1 MLRFPRPRRLPRAWP
16 LFLSIAVTLVASLA
30 VASRA
35 TAQEPIRNAS
45 ELVKLDVGVLDR
57 DGHFA
62 GGLER
67 SDFRV
72 WDNGV
77 EKPVQFFSPIDSPE
91 RVLILVETGP
101 AVYLIHEQHLQAL
114 SALLEGLG
122 PSDEAA
128 LVTYD
133 DSPRRV
139 LDFTA
144 NKQALLDAISDAQFR
159 IGTGDLNFYD
169 SVSKVLDSLSDSVG
183 KKAIVVLTT
192 GLDSSPP
199 SRWDA
204 LENRLRRD
212 DVVIYSV
219 GLGGSLRDSAPAQPK
234 SKKPKHGAKAPP
246 PQSPS
251 VGESAFAR
259 ATTALLSI
267 ARITGGRTYFPQT
280 QADYAPTYA
289 EIAAALRHEYVL
301 GISPDHDGQYHSLT
315 VQVVGRGQPPKSGDK
330 TPDFRPFCRE
340 GYLAPTP

>member
-1 MLRFPRPRRLPRAWP
+1 MLRFSRPRRLPRAWP
-16 LFLSIAVTLVASLA
+16 LFLSIALTLVANLA

-139 LDFTA
+139 LDFSA

-204 LENRLRRD
+204 LENRLRRN
-212 DVVIYSV
+212 
-219 GLGGSLRDSAPAQPK
+219 LLQSAEAP
-234 SKKPKHGAKAPP
+234 SRAPP
-246 PQSPS
+246 PPCFRSRASPAGAPTS
-251 VGESAFAR
+251 RKRRRTTLPPTPKLRRRCATNTSWASRPITTASTIRSPCRLSAATSHPSPATKLPTFAR
-259 ATTALLSI
+259 SVAKVT
-267 ARITGGRTYFPQT
+267 
-280 QADYAPTYA
+280 
-289 EIAAALRHEYVL
+289 
-301 GISPDHDGQYHSLT
+301 
-315 VQVVGRGQPPKSGDK
+315 
-330 TPDFRPFCRE
+330 
-340 GYLAPTP
+340 